1 MSYQTSSSLLQK
13 ASAIRL
19 AFFDI
24 DGTLLDSRGQILA
37 PVRAQ
42 IARVQAL
49 GIKTAIASG
58 RPLFAAQY
66 LIDELALVDAGMFHT
81 GAHLYHPA
89 HEAVLATHFLAVA
102 DARRLLA
109 AVRSY
114 HLYCEVYTEAGFYVA
129 ELAPITEVHAQHL
142 RVAPQIAVLESV
154 VSEQQVFK
162 FLIGVRPV
170 EQGDL
175 ISQLE
180 QLFPQLIFARA
191 YLSAHPEWQFASVI
205 SGLATKANAFAQLL
219 TFHGLKAHEVMTF
232 GDAESDMDFLR
243 MAGIGVAMGNAP
255 TNVQAVA
262 DWVTKTSDEAGVAYA
277 LEQLIGNHKR

>member
-1 MSYQTSSSLLQK
+1 VSYQISSSLLQK

-24 DGTLLDSRGQILA
+24 DGTLLDSQGQILL
-37 PVRAQ
+37 PLRAQ
-42 IARVQAL
+42 IARIQRL

-66 LIDELALVDAGMFHT
+66 VIDELALVDAGMFHT

-89 HEAVLATHFLAVA
+89 QSTELAASYLTTA
-102 DARRLLA
+102 DACALLA
-109 AVRSY
+109 AAKV
-114 HLYCEVYTEAGFYVA
+114 HKLYCEVYTATGFYLA
-129 ELAPITEVHAQHL
+129 EPAPIAEVHAQHL
-142 RVAPQIAVLESV
+142 RVAPQLAALESLV
-154 VSEQQVFK
+154 NTQPIFK
-162 FLIGVRPV
+162 FLIGVKPA

-180 QLFPQLIFARA
+180 LLFPQLIFARA
-191 YLSAHPEWQFASVI
+191 YLSAYPEWQFASVI
-205 SGLATKANAFAQLL
+205 SGVATKADAFARLL
-219 TFHGLKAHEVMTF
+219 SYHNVAANEVIAF

-243 MAGIGVAMGNAP
+243 MAGIGIAMGNAR

-262 DWVTKTSDEAGVAYA
+262 DWVTKTADDAGVAFA
-277 LEQLIGNHKR
+277 LEQLITNSER